1 MFCVKNN
8 CVLLILVKQS
18 KKTWLQN
25 IFDILGWQKTTKLR
39 IFVRRLIHNK
49 IFKTLAWGF
58 STWLMSVMCVCGLV
72 MRRFFKCNTIYYI
85 WK

>member
-8 CVLLILVKQS
+8 CVLVILVKQS

-49 IFKTLAWGF
+49 IFKTLAWGRF
-58 STWLMSVMCVCGLV
+58 HLAHVCYVRVRSGYAQIFQV
-72 MRRFFKCNTIYYI
+72 
-85 WK
+85 